1 MKTSSSEKIILLG
14 MAGDFSVFATKIKQR
29 LAFVHFRVLYFP
41 DKNRMVAGNVRAHDP
56 AIHLKKRAI
65 DDGSAAGRLPKMDA
79 EPLFGFAAVFAF
91 CEVFGNGLLPRFE
104 DADAETFFLFEKT
117 QHFGALVDA
126 NKNERGLE
134 RDGGEGVGGH
144 AVDLAGLALD
154 GNHGDAGG
162 EMAEGFA
169 KFGGRE

>member
-1 MKTSSSEKIILLG
+1 

-41 DKNRMVAGNVRAHDP
+41 DKDRMVAGNVRANDP
-56 AIHLKKRAI
+56 AIHLKKCVI

-91 CEVFGNGLLPRFE
+91 CEVFGNGFLTCFE
-104 DADAETFFLFEKT
+104 DADAKMFFLFE
-117 QHFGALVDA
+117 QREHFRAVVDA
-126 NKNERGLE
+126 NENQHGIE
-134 RDGGEGVGGH
+134 RDGSEGIGGH

-169 KFGGRE
+169 EFGGRE